1 MKLKKG
7 DLIWGLVLAAVVA
20 FISAPATHEVFMSFT
35 AAHPYIS
42 GFIKFAILATLGELL
57 AVRITTKGWDR
68 LPKGII
74 YRALIWGLLGVLIV
88 LVFEIYGSGV
98 KGAQAKGLL
107 VEGGG
112 IIFALQVSILLN
124 TTFAPVLMGTHKMTD
139 TYIDLKYQNPKEKI
153 TIGRIVKTIDWESF
167 FSFVIFKTLP
177 FFWIPAHT
185 ITFMLPP
192 EYKVLFAASLSLA
205 LGLILAVA
213 KVKAQAKKA

>member
-20 FISAPATHEVFMSFT
+20 FISVPTTHEVFMNFT

-42 GFIKFAILATLGELL
+42 GFIKFAILATMGELL

-68 LPKGII
+68 LPKGIV

-98 KGAQAKGLL
+98 KGAQSKGLL
-107 VEGGG
+107 LEGGG
-112 IIFALQVSILLN
+112 MIFALQVSVLLN

-153 TIGRIVKTIDWESF
+153 TIGRIVRTIDWESF

>member
-7 DLIWGLVLAAVVA
+7 DLIWGLVLASVVA
-20 FISAPATHEVFMSFT
+20 FISIPATHEVFMNFT

-74 YRALIWGLLGVLIV
+74 YRALIWGLLGMLIV

-98 KGAQAKGLL
+98 KGAQSKGLL
-107 VEGGG
+107 LEGGG
-112 IIFALQVSILLN
+112 IIFALQVSVLLN

-153 TIGRIVKTIDWESF
+153 TIGRIVRTIDWESF